1 MTQTG
6 IESLLE
12 QGVIRFAGHV
22 CSTVSAMHGVSMTQ
36 RPLTEIPGNV
46 FSGISVLSHF
56 YGSIQG
62 FYLLTLSEEVAET
75 TFGYHAKNVEM
86 QSDFFEFLR
95 EALNVACGQAM
106 PFLEPMFGA
115 LTYSPAMVVQGTL
128 DLPNYA
134 SSFYDLE
141 ISEGHFIRC
150 GVFANLAEVK
160 ISAQLLKTQ
169 QALEETIKTA
179 HSDKLTQ
186 MYNRHYFDLTYA
198 NLVSTTLAKKDSC
211 SVIWIDVDFFK
222 EVNDHYGH
230 MVGDLA
236 LCHISEAIRKAIRSS
251 DLAYRYGGDEF
262 VVVLLGAK
270 CASSRMVAKR
280 VLTYLQE
287 EPLVLE
293 TEVKISLSISVGVAN
308 SHQGDTPNTILQR
321 ADQQLYKA
329 KENGRACVISD
340 CDSNE

>member
-12 QGVIRFAGHV
+12 QGVIRFADHV
-22 CSTVSAMHGVSMTQ
+22 CSTVSAMHGVLMT
-36 RPLTEIPGNV
+36 RIPLVEIKGNV
-46 FSGISVLSHF
+46 FSGLSVLSHF

-62 FYLLTLSEEVAET
+62 FYLLTLSDEVAKSS
-75 TFGYHAKNVEM
+75 FGYQASNVEL

-115 LTYSPAMVVQGTL
+115 LTYSPAMVVQGVL

-134 SSFYDLE
+134 SSFNDLR
-141 ISEGHFIRC
+141 ISEGRFIRC
-150 GVFANLAEVK
+150 GIFANLAEVK
-160 ISAQLLKTQ
+160 ISAELLKTQ

-186 MYNRHYFDLTYA
+186 LYNRHYFDLTYA
-198 NLVSTTLAKKDSC
+198 NLISTTLAKQDTC
-211 SVIWIDVDFFK
+211 SVIWIDVDYFK
-222 EVNDHYGH
+222 DVNDHYGH

-236 LCHISEAIRKAIRSS
+236 LCHISESIRKAIRNS

-262 VVVLLGAK
+262 VVVLPGAK

-280 VLTYLQE
+280 VLTHLQE
-287 EPLVLE
+287 EPLILE
-293 TEVKISLSISVGVAN
+293 TGVKISLSISVGVAN
-308 SHQGDTPNTILQR
+308 SRLGDTPNTLLQR

-329 KENGRACVISD
+329 KENGRACVITD